1 MRSLFKGLI
10 VIGALLVMAIA
21 GGLSYLRTLDFN
33 EYNDEIENAITNAT
47 GRQFRIAGNTTLDAL
62 PNPKFVFE
70 RVSLANAEWGTKP
83 ELVSV
88 ERLEAE
94 ISLIGLLG
102 GELWIKQVVLVRPSI
117 FLEIDADG
125 RKNWA
130 MSLGEPESASAPGE
144 AGPIT
149 VALSHAEIRDA
160 NIVYRDGA
168 KDSTSVLDVEEL
180 LINRKGWRQ
189 PLEIEMRGRFDD
201 HPFEVTGKTGTLFTL
216 IKNEPYAFDVKINAG
231 GADISVQGSVRQ
243 PMNGRGVQIDL
254 GVNSPNLGE
263 FLKLAAVES
272 SITLPVEAKGR
283 VRDDEDRYVWEELQL
298 TLGKSDLSGNASL
311 QTLRDRSV
319 INAALTSNF
328 MDLDELFSSNAP
340 EKKRGQ
346 DGRLIP
352 ADPLPL
358 EALRA
363 VDAEVSFTGTRVV
376 ASGLELT
383 GLTAELE
390 LLGGKLRLKP
400 ATGLYG
406 GQLSGEIA
414 LNAAAPTPSVTTELK
429 AVKVDLGALIKAIK
443 GSEIMSG
450 GESEMTLKLSGAG
463 SSPRAIAASMNG
475 RMVTKIGPGRI
486 NNEHIDTVGAD
497 VLMQLARAVNPGDQS
512 NDFTTLKCGVVRFD
526 VTKGVAE
533 TERGIAAE
541 TERMNITGSG
551 TIDFKTEALDI
562 AIRTEPREGVGFS
575 ASSLAG
581 LVRIGG
587 TLADPSPEVDAIGAS
602 KIGAS
607 AVAALATSGLSLIAQ
622 GLYSRASADD
632 APCDTALGIK
642 KKAKPAARTT
652 RTRTRSA
659 DEESAG
665 YEDSGTEGTSE
676 TSGSSD
682 FFDDLVKG
690 LKAKPAPGTATR
702 ISPRSDDE
710 GQ

>member
-10 VIGALLVMAIA
+10 VIGALLVMLIA
-21 GGLSYLRTLDFN
+21 AGLTYLRTLDFN

-47 GRQFRIAGNTTLDAL
+47 GRQFRIAGNTTLDVL
-62 PNPKFVFE
+62 PDPKVVFE

-83 ELVSV
+83 EFVSV

-94 ISLIGLLG
+94 ISLIGLFG
-102 GELWIKQVVLVRPSI
+102 GEVWIKRVVLVRPSI

-130 MSLGEPESASAPGE
+130 MSLGEPGSASAPAK
-144 AGPIT
+144 AGPI
-149 VALSHAEIRDA
+149 VVDLSHAEIRDA
-160 NIVYRDGA
+160 KIVYRDGA
-168 KDSTSVLDVEEL
+168 KDSTTVVDIKEL
-180 LINRKGWRQ
+180 FINRKGWRQ
-189 PLEIEMRGRFDD
+189 PLDIVMRGRLDD

-231 GADISVQGSVRQ
+231 GADISAQGSVRQ

-254 GVNSPNLGE
+254 AVKSPNLGE
-263 FLKLAAVES
+263 FLELAAVES

-283 VRDDEDRYVWEELQL
+283 IRDDQDRYVWEEFEI
-298 TLGKSDLSGNASL
+298 TLGKSDLSGSASL
-311 QTLRDRSV
+311 ETVKDRPV
-319 INAALTSNF
+319 IKAVLKSNLI
-328 MDLDELFSSNAP
+328 DLDELFSSNAA
-340 EKKRGQ
+340 EQKHKQ

-363 VDAEVSFTGTRVV
+363 VDAEVSFTGARVV

-383 GLTAELE
+383 GVTTELE
-390 LLGGKLRLKP
+390 LGAGKLRLKP
-400 ATGLYG
+400 IAGLYG
-406 GQLSGEIA
+406 GKLSGEIG
-414 LNAAAPTPSVTTELK
+414 LNAAARTPRVKTDLK
-429 AVKVDLGALIKAIK
+429 AAKVNLGALINAVK
-443 GSEIMSG
+443 GGEILSG
-450 GESEMTLKLSGAG
+450 GESEMTLKFTGAG

-475 RMVTKIGPGRI
+475 RLVIKIGPGRI
-486 NNEHIDTVGAD
+486 NNEDIDTVGAD
-497 VLMQLARAVNPGDQS
+497 VMMQLVRAVSPGDQS
-512 NDFTTLKCGVVRFD
+512 TDFTTLKCGVVRFD
-526 VTKGVAE
+526 VKKGVAK

-562 AIRTEPREGVGFS
+562 SIRTEPREGVGFS
-575 ASSLAG
+575 ASSLAS

-602 KIGAS
+602 KVGAS
-607 AVAALATSGLSLIAQ
+607 VVAALATGGISLIAQ
-622 GLYSRASADD
+622 ALFSRATADA
-632 APCDTALGIK
+632 APCDTALGVK
-642 KKAKPAARTT
+642 KKVKPASRTAT

-659 DEESAG
+659 DEESVG
-665 YEDSGTEGTSE
+665 YEDSGTGGTSE
-676 TSGSSD
+676 TSGSS
-682 FFDDLVKG
+682 G
-690 LKAKPAPGTATR
+690 RTATR

-710 GQ
+710 GR